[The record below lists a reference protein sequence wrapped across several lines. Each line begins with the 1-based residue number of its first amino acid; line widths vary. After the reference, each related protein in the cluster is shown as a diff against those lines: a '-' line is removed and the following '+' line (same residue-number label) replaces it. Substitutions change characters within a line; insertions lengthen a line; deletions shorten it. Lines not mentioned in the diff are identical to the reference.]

1 MEDERFDGNQR
12 KWKNSTRRREAVCQ
26 LFFVLLFQKIVRNGI
41 EYRRWECY
49 GDTPRMKIGM
59 LWISILFND
68 EEGC

>member
-1 MEDERFDGNQR
+1 M
-12 KWKNSTRRREAVCQ
+12 SA
-26 LFFVLLFQKIVRNGI
+26 FFVFLFQKIVRDDI
-41 EYRRWECY
+41 EYRRWEYY